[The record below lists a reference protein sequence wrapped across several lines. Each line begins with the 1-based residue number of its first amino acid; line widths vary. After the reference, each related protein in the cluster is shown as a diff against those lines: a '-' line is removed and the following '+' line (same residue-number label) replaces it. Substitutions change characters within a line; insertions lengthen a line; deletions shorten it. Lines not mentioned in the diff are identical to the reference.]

1 MTVRRIK
8 NNKKILKVS
17 PLNKTIIPRIL
28 IKNEKFDFNLIKTK
42 PAKFKPDK
50 HAWGKNLLKRM
61 LKTKNIPSRVNLR
74 LASQFSRKRS

>member
-42 PAKFKPDK
+42 PAKFKLDK
-50 HAWGKNLLKRM
+50 HA
-61 LKTKNIPSRVNLR
+61 
-74 LASQFSRKRS
+74 